1 MQQHFLHQL
10 HAPLPA
16 AECAVERAGMWRQ
29 EEAGVPQVCPF
40 FRPVAR
46 RAVLFG
52 DYKRGAAGATDS
64 LESMYSIVGKG
75 FGARRHEDDVDDF
88 FLRQDV
94 GLVEPRQKGGHA
106 CAVGDDGDVFA
117 ADACKRRLKV
127 CLPLGDTLAGGSSSG
142 LDDGITDRP
151 AVYPH
156 FRLVRVAYQEKRQV
170 FEFES
175 SHFRRPI

>member
-1 MQQHFLHQL
+1 
-10 HAPLPA
+10 
-16 AECAVERAGMWRQ
+16 MWRQ

-46 RAVLFG
+46 RTVLFG
-52 DYKRGAAGATDS
+52 DDKRGAAGATDAP
-64 LESMYSIVGKG
+64 EGVYFIVGEC
-75 FGARRHEDDVDDF
+75 FGARRDEDDVDDF
-88 FLRQDV
+88 FLCQNV
-94 GLVEPRQKGGHA
+94 GLVEPSQKGGYA
-106 CAVGDDGDVFA
+106 CAMGDDSDVFA

-127 CLPLGDTLAGGSSSG
+127 CLPLGDALAGGSSGG
-142 LDDGITDRP
+142 LDDGIADRP

-170 FEFES
+170 FKFES